1 MKKKENIKK
10 GDRITAGV
18 KLIGLLYL
26 FILSIEL
33 IKKSSLFLAPN
44 IKDFLLQSL
53 SPIKAVSVGWFSTAI
68 VQSSGAVS
76 TITAAFAGNNL
87 LSFPTAV
94 YIVIGAALGTTIT
107 AIIISLITV
116 SAKRKDFRHG
126 FEIGLCYAIYSA
138 FLVIIAF
145 LLEYFFS
152 FFSKTSIFLASKL
165 GGKISLLKIPDLVG
179 IITSPIVN
187 PLFSKNNKIFILILG
202 FAILIFALR
211 YMGKAVIGI
220 FGGEENARK
229 FINKHFESKYKTYLI
244 GALLT
249 AVLFSS
255 SITIGLLV
263 PLAVVRLIGLKRSI
277 PFILGADLGTFTDV
291 FLAALIIDKIPALA
305 IALVYIMI
313 AVLGAL
319 IFLPNTKFL
328 FRITKYVSKKLIKIS
343 RKKALYILIAL
354 IAIPLLIILIF

>member
-1 MKKKENIKK
+1 MKK
-10 GDRITAGV
+10 GDRISAWV

-26 FILSIEL
+26 FILSIEF

-44 IKDFLLQSL
+44 IKDFLLQTMH
-53 SPIKAVSVGWFSTAI
+53 PIKAVSFGWFSTAI

-76 TITAAFAGNNL
+76 TITATFAGNNL
-87 LSFPTAV
+87 LNFSTAV

-107 AIIISLITV
+107 AIIISLVTV

-138 FLVIIAF
+138 LLVIISF
-145 LLEYFFS
+145 LLEYFFN
-152 FFSKTSIFLASKL
+152 FFSGISLFLASKMS
-165 GGKISLLKIPDLVG
+165 GKISLLKVPDLVG
-179 IITSPIVN
+179 AITSPIVN
-187 PLFSKNNKIFILILG
+187 PIFSRNHKLFILILG

-211 YMGKAVIGI
+211 FIGKAVIGI

-229 FINKHFESKYKTYLI
+229 FIDRHFESKYKTYLI

-263 PLAVVRLIGLKRSI
+263 PLAVTRLIGLKRSI

-291 FLAALIIDKIPALA
+291 FIAALIIDKIPALA

-313 AVLGAL
+313 AVFGAL

-328 FRITKYVSKKLIKIS
+328 FKITKYTSKKLIGIS
-343 RKKALYILIAL
+343 RKKALYVLIAL
-354 IAIPLLIILIF
+354 ILIPLLIILIF

>member
-1 MKKKENIKK
+1 MKKYGKLKSWI
-10 GDRITAGV
+10 
-18 KLIGLLYL
+18 KLISLLYL
-26 FILSIEL
+26 FILSIEF
-33 IKKSSLFLAPN
+33 IKKSSIFLAPN
-44 IKDFLLQSL
+44 IKNFLLQNL
-53 SPIKAVSVGWFSTAI
+53 SPIKAVSFGWFSTAI
-68 VQSSGAVS
+68 VQSSGAIS
-76 TITAAFAGNNL
+76 TITATFAGNNL
-87 LSFPTAV
+87 LQFSTAV

-138 FLVIIAF
+138 ILVVISF

-152 FFSKTSIFLASKL
+152 FFSRISLFLASRL
-165 GGKISLLKIPDLVG
+165 SGKISLLNVPDLVG
-179 IITSPIVN
+179 FVTSPVIN
-187 PLFSKNNKIFILILG
+187 LFFKGNNKIFLLVLGFVILIVS
-202 FAILIFALR
+202 LR
-211 YMGKAVIGI
+211 YIGKAVIGI

-229 FINKHFESKYKTYLI
+229 FIDKHFESKYKAYLI

-263 PLAVVRLIGLKRSI
+263 PLAVVRLIGLRRSI

-291 FLAALIIDKIPALA
+291 FLAALIIDKVPALA
-305 IALVYIMI
+305 IAIVYVMI
-313 AVLGAL
+313 AVLGAI
-319 IFLPNTKFL
+319 IFLPNTKLL
-328 FRITKYVSKKLIKIS
+328 FKITKYVSKKLIIIS

-354 IAIPLLIILIF
+354 IVIPLLIILIF

>member
-1 MKKKENIKK
+1 MKKGKK
-10 GDRITAGV
+10 LRGFG
-18 KLIGLLYL
+18 KLVLFLYL

-33 IKKSSLFLAPN
+33 IKKSSLLLAPGV
-44 IKDFLLQSL
+44 KSFLLQSL
-53 SPIKAVSVGWFSTAI
+53 HPIKALAFGWFSTAI
-68 VQSSGAVS
+68 VQSSGAIS
-76 TITAAFAGNNL
+76 TITATFAGNNL
-87 LSFPTAV
+87 INFPTAV

-138 FLVIIAF
+138 LLVIIAF
-145 LLEYFFS
+145 LLEYFFK
-152 FFSKTSIFLASKL
+152 FFSKTSIFLASRIS
-165 GGKISLLKIPDLVG
+165 GKISLLKIPDLVG
-179 IITSPIVN
+179 VITSPIIN
-187 PLFSKNNKIFILILG
+187 PLFNNSNKIFILILG
-202 FAILIFALR
+202 FAILIFSLR
-211 YMGKAVIGI
+211 YVGKAVIGV
-220 FGGEENARK
+220 FGGEENARS
-229 FINKHFESKYKTYLI
+229 FIDKHFESKYKAYLI

-249 AVLFSS
+249 AILFSS

-263 PLAVVRLIGLKRSI
+263 PLAVTRLIGLRRAI

-291 FLAALIIDKIPALA
+291 LLAALIIDKIPALA

-313 AVLGAL
+313 AVLGAV

-328 FRITKYVSKKLIKIS
+328 FKATKYISKGLIKIS

-354 IAIPLLIILIF
+354 IVIPLLVILIF